1 MSHNPGDVPSA
12 APQTERFPPSNGVVS
27 GYIGL
32 AITVGILV
40 LAVLPWDAGRPLGVA
55 ILATLG
61 ILLVWATLLRPA
73 LWVSGRTLVLRGI
86 FHSDHVPLGAIDR
99 VAVSQVTAISV
110 RGKRYVSPVVGFTAR
125 QKSRNRRHDLRAVGA
140 DVPPPARTA
149 TNTYQV
155 YVEERIA
162 QLAKEDRELHGPTDA
177 PVRRTWAW
185 PELAGT
191 AVLIGA
197 FLVWLLVF

>member
-1 MSHNPGDVPSA
+1 MSHNPGDVPPTS
-12 APQTERFPPSNGVVS
+12 PQIERFPPSNGVVS
-27 GYIGL
+27 GYLGL

-55 ILATLG
+55 ILAVLG
-61 ILLVWATLLRPA
+61 ILLVWAAMLRPA
-73 LWVSGRTLVLRGI
+73 LWVSDRTLVMRGI
-86 FHSDHVPLGAIDR
+86 YHTDHVPLGAIDK
-99 VAVSQVTAISV
+99 VAVSQVTAVSV

-125 QKSRNRRHDLRAVGA
+125 QKSRNRRHDLKAVGA
-140 DVPPPARTA
+140 DLPPPERTA
-149 TNTYQV
+149 ANTYQV

-162 QLAKEDRELHGPTDA
+162 QLVKEDRERFGPTDA

-185 PELAGT
+185 LEIAGT
-191 AVLIGA
+191 AVIIGA

>member
-1 MSHNPGDVPSA
+1 MSHNPGDVPPSS
-12 APQTERFPPSNGVVS
+12 PQTERFPPSNGVVS

-55 ILATLG
+55 MLAVLG
-61 ILLVWATLLRPA
+61 ILLVWVTMLRPA
-73 LWVSGRTLVLRGI
+73 LWVSDRTLVLRGI
-86 FHSDHVPLGAIDR
+86 YHTDHVPLGSIDK

-125 QKSRNRRHDLRAVGA
+125 QKVRNRHRDVRAA
-140 DVPPPARTA
+140 TSDAPLPERNA
-149 TNTYQV
+149 TNTYQL
-155 YVEERIA
+155 YVEDRLT
-162 QLAKEDRELHGPTDA
+162 QLAKEDRERFGPTDA

-185 PELAGT
+185 PEIAGT

-197 FLVWLLVF
+197 FLVWLLAF